1 MHLFFES
8 PYVDFW
14 LWRSKFPRRIFC
26 CHSLDVVWALTIQKT
41 EQKHITQASPQI
53 KTTDKSAELTPLIH
67 KAGLQMQRLP
77 EATAA

>member
-1 MHLFFES
+1 M
-8 PYVDFW
+8 
-14 LWRSKFPRRIFC
+14 
-26 CHSLDVVWALTIQKT
+26 

-77 EATAA
+77 EVTAA